1 MPTFFG
7 FTPSETLAQELKEIQ
22 AKRDS
27 SEPLYP
33 LRDKIVLQMVD
44 EILDNILTDLL
55 HRFPDSDK
63 KQTAEKLLG
72 FIKSTVHGLLKTL
85 LGKADNAQVK
95 ESIDFLNKSLFKDA
109 QGREVFGAPLD
120 ANVVSSMKTSF
131 IEVLNDGDHRAIRLS
146 LKETYKQFS
155 DLLILHFLINFTKTL
170 GLGMIKRK
178 AADIGASAVTKAV
191 HIAIDKLFPTLSK
204 DELKVVA
211 ECHGELI
218 YSTNP

>member
-1 MPTFFG
+1 MPNFFG
-7 FTPSETLAQELKEIQ
+7 FIPSDALAQDLKEIQ
-22 AKRDS
+22 AKRNS
-27 SEPLYP
+27 SEALYP

-44 EILDNILTDLL
+44 EILENVLADLL

-63 KQTAEKLLG
+63 KQTAEKLMG
-72 FIKSTVHGLLKTL
+72 FVKSTVHGLLKTL
-85 LGKADNAQVK
+85 LGKADNEQVK
-95 ESIDFLNKSLFKDA
+95 ESIAFLDQSIFKDA
-109 QGREVFGAPLD
+109 QGVERFGAPLD
-120 ANVVSSMKTSF
+120 ANVVANMKGSF
-131 IEVLNDGDHRAIRLS
+131 AEILNDGNHREIRLS
-146 LKETYKQFS
+146 LKESYKQFA

-218 YSTNP
+218 H